1 MTDGLLTAA
10 APLILAS
17 LGALITEFSGT
28 LGVFIEGFMV
38 LGSFFSWVFAGWT
51 HSVFRGT
58 LLTALCIAPAGWG
71 LARFV
76 RLSGANPFI
85 ASLALNIAAGS
96 LTDSL
101 SAVWFGVKGVLRNPD
116 LAMPVPVNI
125 PVVAGIPVLGGLLSG
140 ALPFTCLAWAAA
152 LLVGVFMGR
161 THFGLRLKASG
172 LNVEAARERGLNPE
186 AYRELAWAAAALL
199 AGLGGAALSF
209 RVGAYTPGGI
219 AGRGWIALAA
229 VYLGF
234 RRVWGT
240 VFAAVVFSLIER
252 IGLSVQALNTVQA
265 TVLLGLPSALA
276 LILYSLSGLLR
287 KKGSG
292 TNNP

>member
-1 MTDGLLTAA
+1 MIDGLLTAA

-17 LGALITEFSGT
+17 LGALLTEFSGT

-38 LGSFFSWVFAGWT
+38 LGSFFSWVIAGWT
-51 HSVFRGT
+51 HSIFWGT
-58 LLTALCIAPAGWG
+58 LVSALVLAPAGWG

-76 RLSGANPFI
+76 RVSGANPFI
-85 ASLALNIAAGS
+85 ASLALNVAAGS
-96 LTDSL
+96 LADSL
-101 SAVWFGVKGVLRNPD
+101 SVVWFGVKGVLRNPD
-116 LAMPVPVNI
+116 LAAAPVNI
-125 PVVAGIPVLGGLLSG
+125 PLVAGIPVIGGLLSG
-140 ALPFTCLAWAAA
+140 ELPFAYLAWAPAV
-152 LLVGVFMGR
+152 LVSVVMGR
-161 THFGLRLKASG
+161 TSFGLRLKASG
-172 LNVEAARERGLNPE
+172 LNAEAARERGLNPE
-186 AYRELAWAAAALL
+186 SYREWAWAAAALL

-240 VFAAVVFSLIER
+240 VFAAVVFSLVER
-252 IGLSVQALNTVQA
+252 IGLSVQALHTVQT

-276 LILYSLSGLLR
+276 LILYSVSSLLR
-287 KKGSG
+287 KKGRG
-292 TNNP
+292 AAGV